1 MHVAFLG
8 NQFKILEYLLQETEA
23 KDKDF
28 DPLMM
33 ASVYE
38 NYGANNCLHICAM

>member
-1 MHVAFLG
+1 M
-8 NQFKILEYLLQETEA
+8 

-33 ASVYE
+33 SSVYE
-38 NYGANNCLHICAM
+38 NYGSNNCLHICAMQASTECFDILIDYFKLKY